1 MPTRFLLALLVCE
14 GASDEWFLP
23 VVLRRA
29 IQRLCD
35 GGPGEVQVEVEAVG
49 ADHQRPKT
57 IIDMLDQMGRFEVL
71 LYHHDGA
78 PPGTA
83 QSKVDEVR
91 RAVTAVR
98 SEPFVAVVPVR
109 ETEAWLL
116 ADHEALLDTVG
127 KGALPLLVLE
137 APRAKEVEG
146 LTDPKHILNA
156 AMRMAAGRRASGSKL
171 QAERP
176 DIYAAVA
183 ANLDLDRL
191 RQVPSF
197 QRWWDEMAQA
207 LEKMGFLK

>member
-1 MPTRFLLALLVCE
+1 MPTRYLLALLVCE

-35 GGPGEVQVEVEAVG
+35 GGPDEVQVEVEVVR
-49 ADHQRPKT
+49 ADHQRPQT
-57 IIDMLDQMGRFEVL
+57 IIDTLNPVHRFEVL

-78 PPGTA
+78 PAATA
-83 QSKVDEVR
+83 HSKIDEVR

-98 SEPFVAVVPVR
+98 REPFVAVVPVR

-116 ADHEALLDTVG
+116 ADCEALLCAVG

-137 APRAKEVEG
+137 VSRAKDVEG
-146 LTDPKHILNA
+146 LADPKHTLNA
-156 AMRMAAGRRASGSKL
+156 ALRMGAGRRASGSKL
-171 QAERP
+171 QADRP